1 MADIKEYLT
10 IAQAAERLGVSR
22 QAVLKAI
29 KAGRIKAVAI
39 DAGNRT
45 SFYLIPKKELKKIR

>member
-10 IAQAAERLGVSR
+10 IAQAAERLGISR
-22 QAVLKAI
+22 QAVLKAV
-29 KAGRIKAVAI
+29 KKGRIEAEAI
-39 DAGNRT
+39 DAGKRT